1 MTLLEKTIIDQAR
14 HELENL
20 RRALLMPDGDDRIS
34 ALSSSFWMLNGF
46 TMLACLKDSGMSE
59 DAATELHAIDREA
72 GQATSAAGLVGVIN
86 KKTPR

>member
-34 ALSSSFWMLNGF
+34 ALSSSFWMLNGL
-46 TMLACLKDSGMSE
+46 TILACLKDSGLSK
-59 DAATELHAIDREA
+59 AASAELQALDIEA
-72 GQATSAAGLVGVIN
+72 GQAIAAAGLVGMI
-86 KKTPR
+86 KKDSPY